1 LHLGRQFFSSNCK
14 VSTHVDWCLT
24 NQALECLCADGDN
37 VEDEQE
43 HAELFDEFD
52 EGDDLECDLAAA
64 LSTADRKAA
73 DANSL
78 DFQEHVQQVGSSG
91 LTVGP
96 FRTPIEPCTSSNF
109 NFNYSFGLCVAMDK
123 IWLITATIQH
133 LFGDDTL
140 ESMTQRFIRRWSG
153 GVFANANTG
162 AGKLLEHGMICGNPL
177 RKKKRA
183 DEWYAKAKLID
194 PDAKYPMFQTPCGY
208 IGEQSGH
215 TLSCG
220 HSCMGQLAIGQN
232 ATEKPNMPMRQAFL
246 YCTALG
252 IPGHFK
258 PSGRQRCIKANAELY
273 QLTYQVCK
281 AGYNIFEHPDK
292 FKAVLEPR
300 MVILEFVVEAFL
312 YTQLMV
318 SRVNDTP
325 FPYQRVYAQPTSTPS
340 RGRGRGKGRASSQRG
355 AGKGGAPKGSS
366 SATPKRPAKALEHSS
381 MQKKPKPAAPATNE
395 HENLIK
401 RMCEKSGLP
410 VDQLLNSFVAKAPG
424 PAVVIPK

>member
-1 LHLGRQFFSSNCK
+1 
-14 VSTHVDWCLT
+14 
-24 NQALECLCADGDN
+24 
-37 VEDEQE
+37 VEENE
-43 HAELFDEFD
+43 AEDLFDFD
-52 EGDDLECDLAAA
+52 EGDDLEPDLAAA
-64 LSTADRKAA
+64 LSPADRQAA
-73 DANSL
+73 DLNSL

-123 IWLITATIQH
+123 IWLITAVILH
-133 LFGDDTL
+133 LFGDDIL
-140 ESMTQRFIRRWSG
+140 EAMKQRFIRRWSG

-162 AGKLLEHGMICGNPL
+162 AGKLLDHGMICGNPL

-194 PDAKYPMFQTPCGY
+194 ADAKYPVFQTPCGY

-258 PSGRQRCIKANAELY
+258 PAGRQRCIKANAELY

-281 AGYNIFEHPDK
+281 AGFNIFEHPDK

-340 RGRGRGKGRASSQRG
+340 QGRGRGRGRASSQRG

-366 SATPKRPAKALEHSS
+366 SATPKRLGKALEQSS
-381 MQKKPKPAAPATNE
+381 MQKKPKPAAAAVNK
-395 HENLIK
+395 HEVLIK
-401 RMCEKSGLP
+401 QMCDRSGLP
-410 VDQLLNSFVAKAPG
+410 VDQLLKTFVAKAPA
-424 PAVVIPK
+424 PAANSQ